1 MRIWLSGKMT
11 KKRRREPLEEL
22 TAQAGGKIIDTE
34 QSITG
39 KSDELHAYY
48 EKALVQLKEIK
59 QVADT
64 QLEQLHEM
72 GDEMWDDLAKDVDA
86 AIARLRF
93 NLDTLVARV
102 DFEETGGSEPPADPK
117 KKRSNTSKEKTTGR
131 PAQKTL

>member
-1 MRIWLSGKMT
+1 MT

-34 QSITG
+34 QSIPG

-64 QLEQLHEM
+64 QLGFGLNWTQRI
-72 GDEMWDDLAKDVDA
+72 DL
-86 AIARLRF
+86 IQFCLR
-93 NLDTLVARV
+93 A
-102 DFEETGGSEPPADPK
+102 
-117 KKRSNTSKEKTTGR
+117 SK
-131 PAQKTL
+131 